1 MKKTT
6 KYALIASG
14 AALCTATAAVVGFK
28 MALEGILHEALDR
41 NEPPIVRKTRERMMN
56 SAVAPETLELA
67 ERQAE
72 TLSEGAPE
80 LAEIDSFD
88 GTHLVG
94 HIHRAEHPKRIIVAM
109 HGWRSSWTRDFGVI
123 SPFFWENDSTVLYAE
138 QRGQG
143 ESEGAFMGFGM
154 VERHDCVA
162 WVNYAVEH
170 ISSELPIYLV
180 GVSMGAST
188 VLMASGDEKLP
199 SNAHGII
206 ADCGFTSA
214 NEIWRHVSTDN
225 LHLAYEGLVEKGA
238 TAFCRK
244 WLEMEPDAYST
255 LDAMA
260 VCKTPVLFIHGKA
273 DNFVPCS
280 MSEQNYEACA
290 APKRILLVDGA
301 DHGLSYIVD
310 KDAYEAAVLDFWK
323 TYDV

>member
-1 MKKTT
+1 MKKAL
-6 KYALIASG
+6 KYALIG
-14 AALCTATAAVVGFK
+14 TVAAGCTAAAAVVGFK
-28 MALEGILHEALDR
+28 MALRGILHEALDR
-41 NEPPIVRKTRERMMN
+41 KELPIIEKTRERLMN
-56 SAVAPETLELA
+56 NTVPGETLARA
-67 ERQAE
+67 EQLTAALRDGAAE
-72 TLSEGAPE
+72 TVA
-80 LAEIDSFD
+80 IDSFD

-94 HIHRAEHPKRIIVAM
+94 HIHRAEKPKRIIVAM
-109 HGWRSSWTRDFGVI
+109 HGWRSSWSRDFAVI

-143 ESEGAFMGFGM
+143 MSDGAFMGFGM

-199 SNAHGII
+199 PNVHGII

-214 NEIWRHVSTDN
+214 KEIWRHVSTDN
-225 LHLAYEGLVEKGA
+225 LHLAFEGLVEKEA
-238 TAFCRK
+238 TALCKK
-244 WLEMEPDAYST
+244 WLALEPDAYST

-260 VCKTPVLFIHGKA
+260 VCKTPILFIHGKN
-273 DNFVPCS
+273 DGFVPCS
-280 MSEQNYEACA
+280 MSEENYAACK

-310 KDAYEAAVLDFWK
+310 QATYEAEVLDFWK
-323 TYDV
+323 TYDA